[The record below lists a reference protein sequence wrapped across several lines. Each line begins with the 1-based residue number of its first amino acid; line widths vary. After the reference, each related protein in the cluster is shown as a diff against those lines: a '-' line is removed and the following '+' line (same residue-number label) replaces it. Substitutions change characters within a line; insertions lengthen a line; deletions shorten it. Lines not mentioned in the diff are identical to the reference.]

1 MVIRKLFRKIK
12 EEKKVIQGEATRGK
26 LYSSD
31 HTYATR
37 DEAEKEFKRS
47 IDKLFDVN
55 EWSNLP
61 GFTSTFQL
69 HDVQGVEK
77 TAKKPEVNDYIKI
90 ILPGPTPQNWVMVTD
105 INEGEDK
112 VEFTVSPSINP
123 TKEREEQDKIE
134 HFFIPEATST
144 FRVQLDGNKI
154 SAYEI
159 GKNEGINNAEDA
171 GNRKLINT
179 LIAEGGWAGVQE
191 FQWNK
196 LTDYLVHKMEIE
208 KEQ

>member
-1 MVIRKLFRKIK
+1 MVMRRLFRKIK
-12 EEKKVIQGEATRGK
+12 EEKEIIQGDATRGK

-37 DEAEKEFKRS
+37 DEASQAFKRS
-47 IDKLFDVN
+47 IEKLFDVN
-55 EWSNLP
+55 RWSELP
-61 GFTSTFQL
+61 GFTSAFQL
-69 HDVQGVEK
+69 HDANGLEK
-77 TAKKPEVNDYIKI
+77 DAKMPEVNDYIKI
-90 ILPGPTPQNWVMVTD
+90 ILPGPVPENWVAVSD
-105 INEGEDK
+105 INEEENR
-112 VEFTVSPSINP
+112 VEFTVNPSINP
-123 TKEREEQDKIE
+123 TKDRDEQDKIE
-134 HFFIPEATST
+134 HFFIPEASST

-159 GKNEGINNAEDA
+159 GKNEGINNSEDA

-196 LTDYLVHKMEIE
+196 LTDYLVHKIEID
-208 KEQ
+208 

>member
-1 MVIRKLFRKIK
+1 MVMRRLFRKIK
-12 EEKKVIQGEATRGK
+12 EEKEIIQGDATRGK

-37 DEAEKEFKRS
+37 DEANQKFKRS
-47 IDKLFDVN
+47 IEKLFDVN
-55 EWSNLP
+55 RWSDLP

-69 HDVQGVEK
+69 HDASGVEK
-77 TAKKPEVNDYIKI
+77 DAKMPEVNDYIKI
-90 ILPGPTPQNWVMVTD
+90 ILPGPVPENWVMVSD
-105 INEGEDK
+105 INEEENQ
-112 VEFTVSPSINP
+112 VEFTVNPSINP
-123 TKEREEQDKIE
+123 TKDREEQDKIE
-134 HFFIPEATST
+134 HFFIPEASST

-154 SAYEI
+154 SAFEI
-159 GKNEGINNAEDA
+159 GKNEGINNNEDA

-196 LTDYLVHKMEIE
+196 LTDYLVHKIEID
-208 KEQ
+208 